1 MPESKTQN
9 ELAVLVHEVQLA
21 GEIHRVHHGQVA
33 LVGPVLHSRLHGVD
47 VEPHPLHH
55 GGSHHVLGLR
65 VVQDEGEVSSSEQRV
80 PGVGGNIKD
89 DLLPL
94 LPGIYDVSGEHQAGV
109 VSLEA
114 FNDGS

>member
-1 MPESKTQN
+1 MPENKMQN

-21 GEIHRVHHGQVA
+21 WEIHRVHHWQVA
-33 LVGPVLHSRLHGVD
+33 LVRPVLHCRLSGVD

-55 GGSHHVLGLR
+55 GGSHHVVGLR
-65 VVQDEGEVSSSEQRV
+65 VVQYEREISSSEQRV

-89 DLLPL
+89 DLLSF
-94 LPGIYDVSGEHQAGV
+94 LPGIDDVSGEHHARI